1 MWLLISIAA
10 LYLSGSLAQS
20 NCVSDE
26 TLSYSSNGDNS
37 DAEFYLP
44 SCGAIEA
51 PVIALYLEGS
61 GTITFSAEAIEG
73 NIMVYASASNPTY
86 TLSFPNLQTLNGTL
100 NFVDDASGA
109 TMDAP
114 EFTCWQSPDGE
125 LDTVVTPNS
134 DDTFPDT
141 MTFGTHHGLTIQ
153 GSLSLGST
161 TPMYFNPS
169 FINLKL
175 LGGLVLSGTN
185 RNFTFSA
192 LQSIGSVS
200 LNNANA
206 GLSFPV
212 LKVLTSFGM
221 SGSSFGGMGASF
233 PLLQRFTTSSVALN
247 TSTSS
252 GSALFGGTN
261 YVSMGDNPI
270 CDCSDSSSGFSGCDS
285 LCSSTYE
292 PTVVSCSLVPIYSD
306 DDYYIDIPAGFFTW
320 IFFVILFLSLC
331 CCFLIACA
339 IAGSF
344 GLIGGIG
351 YCCCAIVKGTR
362 KESPIND
369 PILHVPGQGYPETT
383 ATVANPMQ
391 GNPVGSGA
399 GDFRSRGDFRA
410 QQPVG
415 SDYRPPIAHCTPIAH
430 QA

>member
-1 MWLLISIAA
+1 MWLLLSIAA
-10 LYLSGSLAQS
+10 LYLSGALALS
-20 NCVSDE
+20 SCVSDE

-37 DAEFYLP
+37 SAEFDLP
-44 SCGAIEA
+44 SCGAIAA

-61 GTITFSAEAIEG
+61 GTITFIAEAIEG
-73 NIMVYASASNPTY
+73 NIMVYASDSSPAY

-100 NFVDDASGA
+100 DFVDDASGA

-114 EFTCWQSPDGE
+114 EFTCWQSPNGK
-125 LDTVVTPNS
+125 LDTIVTPNS

-141 MTFGTHHGLTIQ
+141 MTLGTHYGLTIQ

-161 TPMYFNPS
+161 TPLYFNPS

-192 LQSIGSVS
+192 LQNIGSIS

-212 LKVLTSFGM
+212 LKALTSFGM

-233 PLLQRFTTSSVALN
+233 PLLQMFNTSSVALSIS
-247 TSTSS
+247 TST
-252 GSALFGGTN
+252 GSALFGTN
-261 YVSMGDNPI
+261 SVSMGDDPT

-292 PTVVSCSLVPIYSD
+292 PTVVSCSIEPIYSD
-306 DDYYIDIPAGFFTW
+306 DYQDFPVKFFLWLILLIIFASLAG
-320 IFFVILFLSLC
+320 C
-331 CCFLIACA
+331 CCIACIVA
-339 IAGSF
+339 ASLGLLGGIAG
-344 GLIGGIG
+344 
-351 YCCCAIVKGTR
+351 CCCIMTKETR
-362 KESPIND
+362 KQPPIND
-369 PILHVPGQGYPETT
+369 PLLQVQGQGYPETT
-383 ATVANPMQ
+383 TTAANPMQ
-391 GNPVGSGA
+391 GNPVGGGV
-399 GDFRSRGDFRA
+399 GDFRSRGNFLA

-415 SDYRPPIAHCTPIAH
+415 SDDTPPVAHGTSIAD